1 MCDQDHFEE
10 DRLEYEKRG
19 LVTRRQ
25 FGALM
30 GVGMAMMLPKVVN
43 AVDVKE
49 QDVTTRRARLALVSA
64 FGVALK
70 NTLDVLGI
78 VALERM

>member
-10 DRLEYEKRG
+10 DRQEAEKRG

-25 FGALM
+25 FGALV
-30 GVGMAMMLPKVVN
+30 GVGVAMMLPKVVN

-49 QDVTTRRARLALVSA
+49 QDVALISVTLATDIPQPPVSTTA
-64 FGVALK
+64 
-70 NTLDVLGI
+70 
-78 VALERM
+78 